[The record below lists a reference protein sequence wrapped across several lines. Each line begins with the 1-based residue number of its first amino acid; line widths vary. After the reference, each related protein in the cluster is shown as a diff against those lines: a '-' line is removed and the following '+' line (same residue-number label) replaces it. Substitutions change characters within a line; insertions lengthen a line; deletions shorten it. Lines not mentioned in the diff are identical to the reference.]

1 LDCCPSYSSFLPLV
15 FDKKI
20 RRLDHLELG
29 AGNYGPD
36 GHTQSSQQMTV
47 LMKLKTVSK
56 VKNYIDELEAKGKG
70 DYKAEDQYRVLS
82 AL

>member
-1 LDCCPSYSSFLPLV
+1 MMKIVKKLWIAALLIPLFFLW
-15 FDKKI
+15 FSTKKFEGWT
-20 RRLDHLELG
+20 HLELG

-56 VKNYIDELEAKGKG
+56 VKNYIDELRE
-70 DYKAEDQYRVLS
+70 ECS
-82 AL
+82 